1 MKNKITPWLQSI
13 GIVIPFMGQGFI
25 FFIRTLLPAV
35 GNPSLVTLAFQILSL
50 LLIYSNRSFKTLY
63 KGNFIL
69 FITYIAFL
77 IYTLFF
83 LFFNNKESGNRILDL
98 VYISLGLAYLVLL
111 HKVDYS
117 ISSYILKVILVLTLL
132 INVSLI
138 YTILTNP
145 KFVIG
150 MRATVNFISPNNS
163 GFSGNPHI
171 YARNGLNAIIIS
183 LLFLFKTKNNSF
195 LTYIFYWICL
205 LIGISVLFLTLVK
218 TAIIIAPLIFITF
231 LITKKNYIQSKINST
246 KILNSL
252 ITVLSITFFFIIDKI
267 QNLIQAYGETAFKVV
282 EVSMNTIFG
291 KSSEKGIDVST
302 LERVK
307 NLNYVKNLFQENPTY
322 FIFGN
327 GFRTFYVDVP
337 FIEVFLNFGLIG
349 ILMFIAYLIP
359 LYMFSI
365 KNILKSSDNF
375 QLFLSIFIISTIL
388 SMFTQGRPME
398 YGFYISAAIYI
409 RFLGTDKFV

>member
-1 MKNKITPWLQSI
+1 
-13 GIVIPFMGQGFI
+13 
-25 FFIRTLLPAV
+25 
-35 GNPSLVTLAFQILSL
+35 
-50 LLIYSNRSFKTLY
+50 
-63 KGNFIL
+63 
-69 FITYIAFL
+69 
-77 IYTLFF
+77 
-83 LFFNNKESGNRILDL
+83 
-98 VYISLGLAYLVLL
+98 
-111 HKVDYS
+111 
-117 ISSYILKVILVLTLL
+117 
-132 INVSLI
+132 
-138 YTILTNP
+138 
-145 KFVIG
+145 

-291 KSSEKGIDVST
+291 NSSEKGIDVST

-307 NLNYVKNLFQENPTY
+307 NLNYVKNLFQENPTF